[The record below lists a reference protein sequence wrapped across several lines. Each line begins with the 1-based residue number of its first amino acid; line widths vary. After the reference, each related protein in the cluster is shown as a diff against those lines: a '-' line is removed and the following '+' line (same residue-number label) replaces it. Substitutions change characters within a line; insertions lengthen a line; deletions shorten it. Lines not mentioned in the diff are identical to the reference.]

1 MISRIDFGIKLHFL
15 KRMTHRNRMSHSH
28 MTHNVSY
35 RSMTRLEACR
45 LLEID
50 PNEQIDQK
58 KLKNIYFQKAK
69 LFHPDTKTENDS
81 KSNRDFENIKNAFDS
96 LS

>member
-1 MISRIDFGIKLHFL
+1 
-15 KRMTHRNRMSHSH
+15 

-69 LFHPDTKTENDS
+69 LFHPDKKSDS